1 MLFGLLAEWE
11 LLHSLG
17 RLSRDCR
24 IMAPPHIFFIVCHL
38 ARMLQQ
44 LKCLKL
50 QTAKAEFTCMFKRL
64 MKKIAFSQTMSFQQ

>member
-11 LLHSLG
+11 LLRSLG
-17 RLSRDCR
+17 HPSRVCLTV
-24 IMAPPHIFFIVCHL
+24 AQPPIFFIVCHL

-50 QTAKAEFTCMFKRL
+50 QTAKAEFTCMFTRL

>member
-1 MLFGLLAEWE
+1 
-11 LLHSLG
+11 
-17 RLSRDCR
+17 
-24 IMAPPHIFFIVCHL
+24 MAPPHIFFIVCHL